1 MNIEIHLD
9 WHGQPHL
16 IGRLYV
22 PGRGISVSFQYAEG
36 WLSQPGA
43 FPIDPTSLPLQA
55 SPHHAPVLFGA
66 FQDCGPDRW
75 GRMLIERAVRKKVV
89 EQKPYR
95 DIDYVIALDDASR
108 IGALR
113 FKVEGTTSF
122 LAVTDGKIPPLVRLN
137 ALLNAADAIHGDT
150 ETAEDLRFLLG
161 QGSPLGGA
169 RPKSSVLLPDGRMA
183 IAKFPKPDDIRD
195 IEAGEVLALILARK
209 AGIRVADHQ
218 LVSVEGKN
226 VAVFTRFDREGSR
239 RIPFLSAC
247 TLLGLSSA
255 DTSAYTSLAEG
266 IRQFGDNVPEDL
278 RELWRRLVFSLLASN
293 YDDHMRNHGFL
304 MLRDGKWSL
313 SPAYDLNPVPE
324 IDRARTPK
332 TSIGEESAEI
342 SVAEALKHAPR
353 FGLKAPEA
361 KKILGEVY
369 DVVVKWRQAIRQLH
383 LSNSVAEAYATA
395 FEHPL
400 MEESRKILKK

>member
-1 MNIEIHLD
+1 MNIEVYLD
-9 WHGQPHL
+9 RHGHPQL
-16 IGRLYV
+16 VGRLY
-22 PGRGISVSFQYAEG
+22 PPSRGTSVSFQYAEG
-36 WLSQPGA
+36 WLSQTGA

-55 SPHHAPVLFGA
+55 NPHHAPVLFGA

-89 EQKPYR
+89 DQKPYR

-113 FKVEGTTSF
+113 FRAEGATSF
-122 LAVTDGKIPPLVRLN
+122 LAITDGKIPPLVHLN
-137 ALLNAADAIHGDT
+137 ALLNATDAIHGDT

-195 IEAGEVLALILARK
+195 IEAGEILALTLARK
-209 AGIRVADHQ
+209 AGIRVADHR
-218 LVSVEGKN
+218 LVSVEGRN
-226 VAVFTRFDREGSR
+226 VAVFTRFDREGFR

-247 TLLGLSSA
+247 TLLGLPSA
-255 DTSAYTSLAEG
+255 DTGAYTSLAEG
-266 IRQFGDNVPEDL
+266 IRQFGDDVPKDL

-304 MLRDGKWSL
+304 MLQDGKWSL

-324 IDRARTPK
+324 MDRARTQK
-332 TSIGEESAEI
+332 TSIGEDSAEI
-342 SVAEALKHAPR
+342 SVAETLKQASR

-369 DVVVKWRQAIRQLH
+369 DVVIKWRQVARHLH
-383 LSNSVAEAYATA
+383 LPNSVTGAYATA

-400 MEESRKILKK
+400 MKESRQILRK